1 MNAIK
6 RMMAIALVLVMIHS
20 IFVCAVSAAESL
32 PDEKVSNLALGK
44 VTMASGVSD
53 FSKENAVD
61 GSTSTRWAHEVSSAW
76 ISVDLVSLC
85 ELEKLEIEW
94 ENDTIDMDYSIQ
106 FSNDNEEWSEAI
118 TGKKVGVSHSTIVLD
133 GGVTARYV
141 KVSAKVTKGYPS
153 VSIRE
158 LEIWGVA
165 PDTSP
170 PQKELNLDPAN
181 IALGKVATAYKSPI
195 NYWGPDKLTD
205 GIVNR
210 NADKPNQSRW
220 SSESGALGWVAID
233 LKQQQVFDRLT
244 LEWEQ
249 KVVEDYHIEVSDDN
263 QTWSTVYTA
272 AKNTEGYPFTDQVIL
287 KNPVTARYVK
297 LTIDK
302 LIQGAYPSLSLYEI
316 KIWAPDV
323 SSINKALGKTA
334 SASKDDGT
342 HKPNFAVDGIIN
354 RDANRP
360 DQSRWASEPQGK
372 GAWFMVDLGVPL
384 DFNRLALDWETT
396 DIKTDFHIEMSND
409 NKTWETVLTAGA
421 REYALHEEFMLS
433 AMCNARYVRLVA
445 DKVDGY
451 PSVSFY
457 EFGLYQDLDFVSAI
471 DKVKEQLKDIS
482 LKPEDTQL
490 LMPAG
495 LSSGVEVT
503 YSGTDYE
510 QIIDANRKIH
520 KPLVDTEVAVEFKTK
535 FAGGKETELYEV
547 KLTVPGIYDSAQS
560 KNDKPKVLPELQ
572 QWFGHEGDFTIGSTS
587 KIVLNPALGQAFQD
601 MAQAFAAD
609 YKEITGNA
617 ITVVTGTAPAAGDFY
632 FKASTEE
639 LDKETYD
646 MEIGESV
653 TVSASDSVGAFWS
666 TRTILQILKRNG
678 TTIPKGLVRDYPL
691 YEVRGFMLDVGRKAI
706 PLDFLKMWVKQMSW
720 YKMNDFNLHL
730 SDEAFDLSYWG
741 FRLESNIP
749 KLTSTDIYYTKDE
762 FRQLQIESKAQGVSI
777 VPEFDTPGHATAYT
791 HARPDLA
798 RPGNRSYLDVQNPD
812 SLKFIKEVFAEYM
825 EEENPVFLP
834 DTVVHIGTDEYKGG
848 SQAEKEAFRVYQDE
862 LLKFIRDDMH
872 RTPRVWG
879 SQTENSGATQ
889 ITVEGVQMYMWY
901 PGYANPKAMYDLGYK
916 MINIHD
922 GNVYIVPGVGYYSD
936 YLSKS
941 NILNNW
947 KPNNVMGMELPAG
960 DPQVMGGSYALWNDE
975 TGDKHDNG
983 TTDVEMFD
991 RMFDILPTFSERL
1004 WSSVKD
1010 YTVADIDALTA
1021 QIKYAPGTNPTY
1033 DVKSKVKAVLSYTFG
1048 EGKEKADASSNG
1060 YNIKDDSVNAAFV
1073 EGRDGQAL
1081 QLKGGESYVE
1091 TPVDN
1096 MRINSTLDFWVK
1108 RAADDDDTEKVLFES
1123 DIGAIKTVQ
1132 KGTGKVGFSRDFR
1145 DYSFNY
1151 TLPKGE
1157 WVRLTLVT
1165 EYTKTTLYV
1174 NGTKVH
1180 TLEKTKQGGNKWASL
1195 ITPLTRIG
1203 SKTSAF
1209 RGEIDSVALY
1219 NFAAKAEQLNNLP
1232 EPISIYTVT
1241 FKTNGGSTVNA
1252 ATVKDGEKVAKP
1264 ADPTKSGY
1272 TFVGWYTDMDLTQAY
1287 DFDTEATKDLIVY
1300 AKWEVLGIEKP
1311 DAPTAKDVT
1320 ITLPAVDAAVGQ
1332 TLITISTALEFR
1344 ITNAFNVEKQVWTL
1358 GAGKAQKTSA
1368 TSALVAGDKIEVR
1381 VKETETTPASE
1392 IYTYK
1397 VIADEIGKAATVA
1410 TPPFIP
1416 GTKLEGELT
1425 LASGQSGTVSL
1436 NKEMT
1441 IAIPSEATDKM
1452 LHVVLK
1458 KITDPSALVHKQEA
1472 LELISSVIEVTN
1484 NLSEGLKKSAEL
1496 TLLFDTSKLVS
1507 DSKAQLFVY
1516 DEVKK
1521 EWMEIGGDVCENTV
1535 TAQVDRFGTFA
1546 VFAVKSADE
1555 STEVPFL
1562 DVHKHWAEESIQQA
1576 VELGFIKGYQDGTF
1590 RPNADIT
1597 RAEFIVIL
1605 TKALKLQGS
1614 GQELNF
1620 SDNADIDP
1628 WATQAISQAVEA
1640 GIINGYTDGTFR
1652 PNAKISRT
1660 EMVLMAVRALKLNV
1674 EAVDQTSFK
1683 DDSKIPQWAKAS
1695 VEAAVKDGLVNGVGA
1710 NTFAP
1715 NHTATRAESVTMLLK
1730 AIKLHS

>member
-1 MNAIK
+1 MVNTNYAGYEEGEKKLKAKNAVK
-6 RMMAIALVLVMIHS
+6 RMMAIALVLAMIQS
-20 IFVCAVSAAESL
+20 LFVGAVSAAESL
-32 PDEKVSNLALGK
+32 PDEKITNVALGK
-44 VTMASGVSD
+44 NTMASGVSG
-53 FSKENAVD
+53 FAKENAVD
-61 GSTSTRWAHEVSSAW
+61 GNTATRWAHEVSSAW
-76 ISVDLVSLC
+76 ISVDLAALC
-85 ELEKLEIEW
+85 KLEKLEIEW

-106 FSNDNEEWSEAI
+106 FSNDNVVWSEAI
-118 TGKKVGVSHSTIVLD
+118 TGKKVGASHSTIVLD
-133 GGVTARYV
+133 SGVTARYV

-165 PDTSP
+165 PDTP
-170 PQKELNLDPAN
+170 PPPLNIDPAN
-181 IALGKVATAYKSPI
+181 IALGKAATAHRSPI

-220 SSESGALGWVAID
+220 SSESGAPGWVAID
-233 LKQQQVFDRLT
+233 LKQQQAFDRLT

-263 QTWSTVYTA
+263 KTWSTVYTA
-272 AKNTEGYPFTDQVIL
+272 AKNTEGYPFTDQVVL
-287 KNPVTARYVK
+287 ENAVTARYVK

-302 LIQGAYPSLSLYEI
+302 LIQGAYPSLSLYEV

-342 HKPNFAVDGIIN
+342 HTPNFAVDGIVN

-372 GAWFMVDLGVPL
+372 GAWFMVDLGAPL
-384 DFNRLALDWETT
+384 DFNRLTLDWETM
-396 DIKTDFHIEMSND
+396 DIKTDFHIEISND

-421 REYALHEEFMLS
+421 REYALHEEFMLA
-433 AMCNARYVRLVA
+433 AMYNARYVRLVA

-471 DKVKEQLKDIS
+471 GKVKEQLKDIT

-490 LMPAG
+490 PMPAG
-495 LSSGVEVT
+495 LPSGVEVT
-503 YSGTDYE
+503 YGGTDYE
-510 QIIDANRKIH
+510 QVIDANRKIH
-520 KPLVDTEVAVEFKTK
+520 KPLVDTEVAVEFKIRP
-535 FAGGKETELYEV
+535 AGSKETELYEL
-547 KLTVPGIYDSAQS
+547 KLTVPGKYDSEQS
-560 KNDKPKVLPELQ
+560 KNAKPKVLPELQ
-572 QWFGHEGDFTIGSTS
+572 QWFGREGDFIIGSAS
-587 KIVLNPALGQAFQD
+587 KIVVDPTLGQAYQD

-609 YKEITGNA
+609 YEEITGNA

-632 FKASTEE
+632 FKASAEE

-730 SDEAFDLSYWG
+730 SDESFDLTYWG
-741 FRLESNIP
+741 FRLESNVP

-762 FRQLQIESKAQGVSI
+762 FRQLQIDSKAQGVNI
-777 VPEFDTPGHATAYT
+777 VPEFDTPGHAAAYT

-798 RPGNRSYLDVQNPD
+798 RPGKSNYLDVQNPE

-825 EEENPVFLP
+825 EEDNPVFLP

-848 SQAEKEAFRVYQDE
+848 SQAEKEAFRKYQDE

-879 SQTENSGATQ
+879 SQTENSGTTP

-922 GNVYIVPGVGYYSD
+922 GNVYIVPGAGYYFD
-936 YLSKS
+936 YLNKS
-941 NILNNW
+941 RILNSW
-947 KPNNVMGMELPAG
+947 RPNNVMGLELPAG
-960 DPQVMGGSYALWNDE
+960 DPQVMGGSYALWNDK
-975 TGDKHDNG
+975 TGDKDDNG
-983 TTDVEMFD
+983 TSDVELID

-1033 DVKSKVKAVLSYTFG
+1033 EVKSKGQVVQSYTFG
-1048 EGKEKADASSNG
+1048 EGKETSDASSNG
-1060 YNIKDDSVNAAFV
+1060 YNLKGEAVNAAFV

-1096 MRINSTLDFWVK
+1096 MRINSTLDIWVK
-1108 RAADDDDTEKVLFES
+1108 RAADDDDTDKVLFES
-1123 DIGAIKTVQ
+1123 DIGAIKAVQ

-1157 WVRLTLVT
+1157 WVRLTIVT

-1180 TLEKTKQGGNKWASL
+1180 TLERTAGGGNKWASL
-1195 ITPLTRIG
+1195 ITPLSRIG

-1209 RGEIDSVALY
+1209 KGEIDSVATY
-1219 NFAAKAEQLNNLP
+1219 NFAANAEQVNNLP
-1232 EPISIYTVT
+1232 APEIIHTIT
-1241 FKTNGGSTVNA
+1241 FITNGGGAVSE
-1252 ATVKDGEKVAKP
+1252 ATVKDGEKAAKP
-1264 ADPTKSGY
+1264 TDPTREGY
-1272 TFVGWYTDMDLTQAY
+1272 IFGGWYTDMDLTQAY
-1287 DFDTEATKDLIVY
+1287 DFEIEVTKDLILY
-1300 AKWEVLGIEKP
+1300 AKWTEIEAETETVLTGPTAVSGDQTFTVNMGLNHVKNPAYALDISLTYDADRFEFMSVDPIMEGIDIVGLRQEAEGKLRLIVASGGADNAVVDDAQLLAFTFRAKTAAQNAEGSIAVTNMVLGDAQGNEHIGKNSIIHIE
-1311 DAPTAKDVT
+1311 VT
-1320 ITLPAVDAAVGQ
+1320 SVNPGIKEDLNGDGKVSVGDLAIVAAAYG
-1332 TLITISTALEFR
+1332 
-1344 ITNAFNVEKQVWTL
+1344 
-1358 GAGKAQKTSA
+1358 KTSA
-1368 TSALVAGDKIEVR
+1368 DADWEEVKRADLNGDGFIDLQDLVAV
-1381 VKETETTPASE
+1381 
-1392 IYTYK
+1392 
-1397 VIADEIGKAATVA
+1397 
-1410 TPPFIP
+1410 
-1416 GTKLEGELT
+1416 
-1425 LASGQSGTVSL
+1425 
-1436 NKEMT
+1436 
-1441 IAIPSEATDKM
+1441 
-1452 LHVVLK
+1452 
-1458 KITDPSALVHKQEA
+1458 
-1472 LELISSVIEVTN
+1472 
-1484 NLSEGLKKSAEL
+1484 
-1496 TLLFDTSKLVS
+1496 
-1507 DSKAQLFVY
+1507 
-1516 DEVKK
+1516 
-1521 EWMEIGGDVCENTV
+1521 
-1535 TAQVDRFGTFA
+1535 
-1546 VFAVKSADE
+1546 
-1555 STEVPFL
+1555 
-1562 DVHKHWAEESIQQA
+1562 
-1576 VELGFIKGYQDGTF
+1576 
-1590 RPNADIT
+1590 
-1597 RAEFIVIL
+1597 
-1605 TKALKLQGS
+1605 ALK
-1614 GQELNF
+1614 
-1620 SDNADIDP
+1620 I
-1628 WATQAISQAVEA
+1628 V
-1640 GIINGYTDGTFR
+1640 
-1652 PNAKISRT
+1652 
-1660 EMVLMAVRALKLNV
+1660 
-1674 EAVDQTSFK
+1674 
-1683 DDSKIPQWAKAS
+1683 
-1695 VEAAVKDGLVNGVGA
+1695 
-1710 NTFAP
+1710 
-1715 NHTATRAESVTMLLK
+1715 AE
-1730 AIKLHS
+1730 